1 RADME
6 APVGADFGDVQVHSD
21 GAAAAS
27 ARSVQA
33 HAYTV
38 GNHVVFGEGHYQ
50 PETPEGRHPLAPE
63 LAPVAQQRQGPVDG
77 RAAAGGIKVS
87 DPGDRFE
94 REAESVAGRGAA
106 GAGGGPSEG
115 PRAGAAAA

>member
-50 PETPEGRHPLAPE
+50 PETPEGPHTPAHLVP
-63 LAPVAQQRQGPVDG
+63 QRQGPVDG
-77 RAAAGGIKVS
+77 TAAAGGIKVS

-94 REAESVAGRGAA
+94 REAESVAGRVAA
-106 GAGGGPSEG
+106 GAVGAPSEA
-115 PRAGAAAA
+115 PVAAAAP